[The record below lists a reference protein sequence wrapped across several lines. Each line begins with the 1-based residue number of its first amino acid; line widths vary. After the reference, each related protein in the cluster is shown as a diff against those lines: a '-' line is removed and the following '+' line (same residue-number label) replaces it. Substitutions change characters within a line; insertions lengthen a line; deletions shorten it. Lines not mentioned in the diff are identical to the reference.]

1 MAQAGLATT
10 TACGHEVQGRELAG
24 DRHVG
29 FSVHH
34 CGGIVGCL
42 FGWLRVRSD
51 LPHDTLRGSWG
62 TRSGCGQEMAGG
74 GVGALVEALGIFLNL
89 LEGFAVRREMGVGLV
104 EQEKVIV
111 PFAQGFLGGLV
122 AGGEGGGGFGV
133 VDAGLGEIAGGFGSF
148 A

>member
-1 MAQAGLATT
+1 
-10 TACGHEVQGRELAG
+10 
-24 DRHVG
+24 
-29 FSVHH
+29 
-34 CGGIVGCL
+34 
-42 FGWLRVRSD
+42 
-51 LPHDTLRGSWG
+51 
-62 TRSGCGQEMAGG
+62 MAGS

-148 A
+148 AEGVEVLVVLRVEAADVFGEP